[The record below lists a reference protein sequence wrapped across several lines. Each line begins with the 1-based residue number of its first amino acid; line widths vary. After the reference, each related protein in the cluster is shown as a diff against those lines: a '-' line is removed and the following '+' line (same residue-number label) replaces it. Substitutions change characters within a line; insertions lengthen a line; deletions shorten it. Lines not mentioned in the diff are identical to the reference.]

1 MHKQLDHAESRG
13 IADHDWLYS
22 RHTFSFA
29 DYHNPERMGFG
40 KLRVINDD
48 IVAPGEGFAT
58 HGHSN
63 MEIVSIPL
71 SGSLR
76 HEDSMGNTHIIHSGD
91 VQVMSAGTGITHSE
105 YNNSDDES
113 VNFLQIWVLPQKHN
127 ITPRY
132 AQKTFDP
139 AGRHNDFQC
148 VLSPDKDDSE
158 ALWINQD
165 ARFLLA
171 DFDQEHHDIYSVQT
185 PGHGVYLFVISG
197 RMIVSGEML
206 SDRDGIGLTGLN
218 TISLRAISPSRL
230 LLIEVPVQANLNK
243 AD

>member
-1 MHKQLDHAESRG
+1 MNKQLDPADSRG
-13 IADHDWLYS
+13 IADHGWLYS

-29 DYHNPERMGFG
+29 GYHNSERMGFG

-48 IVAPGEGFAT
+48 IVAAGEGFAT
-58 HGHSN
+58 HAHDN
-63 MEIVSIPL
+63 MEIISIPL
-71 SGSLR
+71 NGSLR
-76 HEDSMGNTHIIHSGD
+76 HKDSTGNTHIIRTGD
-91 VQVMSAGTGITHSE
+91 VQIMSAGTGITHSE
-105 YNNSDDES
+105 YNASDSDP
-113 VNFLQIWVLPQKHN
+113 VNFLQIWVLPRQLD

-148 VLSPDKDDSE
+148 VISPDKDNTD

-171 DFDQEHHDIYSVQT
+171 DFDQEHHDIYTVQT

-206 SDRDGIGLTGLN
+206 SDRDGIGLAGLN
-218 TISLRAISPSRL
+218 NISLRAISPSQI
-230 LLIEVPVQANLNK
+230 LLIEVPVG
-243 AD
+243 